1 MKITIFTIFT
11 VIIIITIILIII
23 YIINS
28 TVFCKK
34 NKLTPNIPKKI
45 YMTYK
50 TKNIPKYVIPN
61 WKKIYPDYEII
72 LYDNNDCL
80 NFLKKEYGQEYVDI
94 FNYIKDGPIKADF
107 WRACILYK
115 YGGIY
120 TDIDIN
126 PFVSI
131 HDILEDDVIFL
142 SCVSMI
148 KNQIN
153 PHFIYS
159 VPGHIILEKT
169 IAKYVAMYKH
179 KIEYDYW
186 KWSIVFIMG
195 DAFLD
200 IFKKHLNED
209 GIYYDENNNKYQ
221 MLKEIFPSNSEKD
234 HYCKY
239 KDKVILNNRYKDYTN
254 HQFV

>member
-1 MKITIFTIFT
+1 MNKL
-11 VIIIITIILIII
+11 VLIIIVLLIII
-23 YIINS
+23 YFINNEK
-28 TVFCKK
+28 TFEHLKY
-34 NKLTPNIPKKI
+34 TPIIPKKI

-50 TKNIPKYVIPN
+50 TKNIPEYVIPN
-61 WKKIYPDYEII
+61 WKKLYPDYEII

-80 NFLKKEYGQEYVDI
+80 EFLKKEYGQDYVDI

-126 PFVSI
+126 PYVSI
-131 HDILEDDVIFL
+131 HDILEKDVIFL
-142 SCVSMI
+142 TCISMVQ
-148 KNQIN
+148 NQIN

-169 IAKYVAMYKH
+169 VNKYVTMYMNKVDY
-179 KIEYDYW
+179 EYW
-186 KWSIVFIMG
+186 SWSIVFVMNNV
-195 DAFLD
+195 FLD
-200 IFKKHLNED
+200 VFKKYLNED
-209 GIYYDENNNKYQ
+209 GIYYDDDNNKYQ
-221 MLKEIFPSNSEKD
+221 MLKEIFPSKSDRE

-239 KDKVILNNRYKDYTN
+239 KDKKILNNRYEEYNN
-254 HQFV
+254 HEFIKKNN